1 MMTRERVGTEIGL
14 MTGRIKQS
22 LLNSRDNLTN
32 AGTAVSEKT
41 RRAARKTDYYVH
53 DNAWKM
59 MGIAAGVAMVVGFAL
74 SQVNE
79 RRVIVAEGVPVD
91 ADGNPKAAKK
101 KKGSFELVHAV
112 IPLALFA
119 WKAFQSSRC
128 KRRTTA

>member
-22 LLNSRDNLTN
+22 LLNGRDNLTN

-41 RRAARKTDYYVH
+41 RRAARQTDYYVH

-59 MGIAAGVAMVVGFAL
+59 MGIAAGLAFAVGFAL

-79 RRVIVAEGVPVD
+79 RRVIVEEVPVD
-91 ADGNPKAAKK
+91 SDGNLKPAKK

-128 KRRTTA
+128 ERRSAA